1 MKKLT
6 MIATAAMAFSLLTSA
21 VQTQPASAA
30 GKTSADFTDLA
41 GVDASLK
48 AKIDA
53 MLASDIFEGVSDNTF
68 GITQNMTRAQ
78 FAKVA
83 TLIYDIPVDLTV
95 KVSSFTDVHAD
106 DAANGWAIPYIE
118 AAKKAGLIDG
128 ITDTT
133 FVPSDSVTA
142 GQLDTLLLKGLGKT
156 VSVTGTP
163 WYADAVK
170 QATELGIHPAG
181 KSGDQAANRADLVT
195 SSYVAQQAFDK
206 DNETPEALISITKV
220 QASSDN
226 NKQVLVT
233 LNKKVDTDKATF
245 TLKNGTTTVPTTTTW
260 STDGLTATLAADA
273 ALAVGDYTVT
283 LGGLDAST
291 IKTATGSFSVAPVDT
306 GNVSIEDNY
315 TLAAVIDS
323 GLTDSAT
330 GSITKAIAEDPTQS
344 LFAKEIKIQ
353 VKNASGDIVAVP
365 GIVQS
370 AFSSNSGVAKVAVTA
385 DHHAYVLGN
394 KAGTADVTVVVKI
407 GNNDSK
413 QLHVTVTVSNDAISV
428 KKIKAEETSITKKMT
443 VSAGV
448 YKADINPYTEM
459 DLTLTDNYGIEY
471 ENTEIAD
478 YNFALGTTIAI
489 RAIKGNGVDP
499 VGTVTVSD
507 SGIVHVEGNVVSF
520 ELSAIAPSGEQA
532 VSYVTMERN

>member
-6 MIATAAMAFSLLTSA
+6 MIATAAMAFSLLTSS
-21 VQTQPASAA
+21 VLTHPASAA

-41 GVDASLK
+41 NVDASLK

-53 MLASDIFEGVSDNTF
+53 MLASDIFEGVSDDTF

-106 DAANGWAIPYIE
+106 DSANGWAIPYIE

-128 ITDTT
+128 VTDTT
-133 FVPSDSVTA
+133 FVPGDSVTA

-170 QATELGIHPAG
+170 QATELGIHPTG

-195 SSYVAQQAFDK
+195 SSYVAQQAFDT
-206 DNETPEALISITKV
+206 DNQALISITKV

-226 NKQVLVT
+226 KQVQVT
-233 LNKKVDTDKATF
+233 LNKKVDAAKATF
-245 TLKNGTTTVPTTTTW
+245 TLKNSTTTVPATTTW
-260 STDGLTATLAADA
+260 STDGLTATLAVDT
-273 ALAVGDYTVT
+273 ALATGDYTVT
-283 LGGLDAST
+283 LGGLDAAT
-291 IKTATGSFSVAPVDT
+291 IKTATGSFSVAAPIDN
-306 GNVSIEDNY
+306 GNITIEDKY

-330 GSITKAIAEDPTQS
+330 DPITKAIAEDPTQS
-344 LFAKEIKIQ
+344 KFAKEIKIQ

-370 AFSSNSGVAKVAVTA
+370 VFSSNTGIAKVGLTA

-413 QLHVTVTVSNDAISV
+413 QLHVPVTVTNDSISVKQIKADETSIKKTMTVSN
-428 KKIKAEETSITKKMT
+428 
-443 VSAGV
+443 GV
-448 YKADINPYTEM
+448 YTADINPYTEM
-459 DLTLTDNYGIEY
+459 DLTLTDNFGIEY
-471 ENTEIAD
+471 EKNEIAD
-478 YNFALGTTIAI
+478 YNFGLGTLIVAK
-489 RAIKGNGVDP
+489 AIKGDGVNP
-499 VGTVTVSD
+499 VGTVTVGD
-507 SGIVHVEGNVVSF
+507 NGLVHVEGNVVSF
-520 ELSAIAPSGEQA
+520 ELSIVAPSGQQA
-532 VSYVTMERN
+532 VSYVTLKRN